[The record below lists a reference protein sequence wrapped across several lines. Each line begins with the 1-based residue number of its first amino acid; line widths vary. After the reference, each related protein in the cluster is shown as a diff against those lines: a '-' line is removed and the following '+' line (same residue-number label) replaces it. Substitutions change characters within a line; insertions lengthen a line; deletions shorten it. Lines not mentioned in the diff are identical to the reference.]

1 MRDTNEKYYD
11 IIKDENNYHVHIYKE
26 EIVNKRN
33 KGKIDSYRAFTLLDD
48 IYPDDLEKCI
58 KELKSLGYLNGS
70 KVIPEDYE
78 GILINNPIVKLKLM
92 HLSHKIKILE
102 KVYTDYIIDN
112 INYILTYM
120 VYIDLDTGLIKI
132 LYLGNLGI
140 YNDNM
145 INDLINRG
153 YTYISDSSNQKL
165 VLKKSR

>member
-1 MRDTNEKYYD
+1 
-11 IIKDENNYHVHIYKE
+11 
-26 EIVNKRN
+26 
-33 KGKIDSYRAFTLLDD
+33 
-48 IYPDDLEKCI
+48 
-58 KELKSLGYLNGS
+58 
-70 KVIPEDYE
+70 
-78 GILINNPIVKLKLM
+78 M

-120 VYIDLDTGLIKI
+120 VYIDLDTGLIKN
-132 LYLGNLGI
+132 LYLGNLGM
-140 YNDNM
+140 YNENI